1 MRIDVPAEIPAADR
15 LGRVHFVGIG
25 GAGLS
30 GIARLM
36 HQSGV
41 PVSGSDANDSAVV
54 RALAGEGIDVH
65 VGHDPAHLD
74 GVDTV
79 VAPTAVREDNPEIV
93 AALERGLRLWPRSAG
108 LQSVLVG
115 RRVVAIAGTHGKT
128 TTTAMT
134 TVALQEAGLDPTF
147 AIGAEVAALGT
158 NARLGGGEVAVV
170 EAD

>member
-1 MRIDVPAEIPAADR
+1 MRVEVPEELLPADR
-15 LGRVHFVGIG
+15 LSRVHFVGIG

-79 VAPTAVREDNPEIV
+79 VATTAVREDNPEIV
-93 AALERGLRLWPRSAG
+93 AALERIAWWDWPHERLREG
-108 LQSVLVG
+108 LQDF
-115 RRVVAIAGTHGKT
+115 RR
-128 TTTAMT
+128 M
-134 TVALQEAGLDPTF
+134 EA
-147 AIGAEVAALGT
+147 AAFCRKYDLS
-158 NARLGGGEVAVV
+158 
-170 EAD
+170 